1 MKVSIITVT
10 WNSEET
16 LEDTIG
22 SVISQTYQDIEFI
35 VVDGLSTDNT
45 KAIIE
50 KYRNHISVF
59 VSEKDRGIYDAINK
73 GIALA
78 KGEIIAIL
86 HSDDMYYD
94 AHVISEVVSTMTN
107 TETDAC
113 YGNLVYVDRKN
124 TSKVL
129 RFWHSGAYRKNL
141 FLKGWMPPHPAFFI
155 KKWCYERYGT
165 YTLDLKSSGDYELM
179 LRMLHKN
186 GVSVSYINK
195 VLVKMRAGGTSNVTL
210 KNRIRGNREDYKAWE
225 MNGLKPGM
233 FTLIRKP
240 LSKLRQYLQRPA

>member
-16 LEDTIG
+16 LEETIL
-22 SVISQTYQDIEFI
+22 SVISQTYHDIEFI
-35 VVDGLSTDNT
+35 VVDGMSTDNT

-50 KYRNHISVF
+50 KYRDHISVF
-59 VSEKDRGIYDAINK
+59 ISEKDKGIYDAINK
-73 GIALA
+73 GIELA
-78 KGEIIAIL
+78 TGGIIAIL
-86 HSDDMYYD
+86 HSDDMYFNEQ
-94 AHVISEVVSTMTN
+94 VIGDVVATMTK
-107 TETDAC
+107 TQTDAC
-113 YGNLVYVDRKN
+113 YGNLVYVDRRN

-155 KKWCYERYGT
+155 KKWCYDQYGK
-165 YTLDLKSSGDYELM
+165 YTLALKSSGDYELM
-179 LRMLHKN
+179 LRMLHKHC
-186 GVSVSYINK
+186 VSVSYINK

-225 MNGLKPGM
+225 MNGLKPWM
-233 FTLIRKP
+233 LTLIRKP
-240 LSKLRQYLQRPA
+240 LSKLKQYLLRP